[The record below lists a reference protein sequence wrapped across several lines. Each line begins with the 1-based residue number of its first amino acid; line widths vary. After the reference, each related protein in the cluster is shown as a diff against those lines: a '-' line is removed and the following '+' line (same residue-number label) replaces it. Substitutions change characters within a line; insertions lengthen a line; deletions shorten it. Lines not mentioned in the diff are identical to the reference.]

1 MPFFISTT
9 IALAALASGAHA
21 LSEPMSSA
29 DADTLVAKLTGYT
42 AMYESL
48 AQSPVEWYLNVDGT
62 KGTTGVAYCT
72 KVAES
77 WAALKCSEFDAS
89 TCTGDLSAKPCC
101 EGQNQVKK
109 KCEDMSEDWRLA
121 EAKKFKS
128 DATSGDCCP
137 DCLLAKDTNEYK
149 ARCTTADFVGAT
161 VCATNG
167 KEDDARVYMPG
178 PPIAWK
184 KKPVDCSTGPTHEVR
199 FLYVETSSPRFSCR
213 LAHSLF
219 SFFFIFHLHFPLPFF
234 SSQMDGRYETD
245 CEDGEKVDGECPKK
259 CYASQAG
266 FDAVD
271 KIFQAGGYKD
281 YAKMSTEEEAAWKAI
296 SGGHSI
302 GIVGM
307 YPNAVV
313 SGSADATAKAAL
325 TANVADGCLG
335 LLSMPTMGESKL
347 TFKKG
352 SAYVYK
358 PTVLAGA
365 AIDVSPATGDSVK
378 VTILGGSS
386 KGKVIVTNPGASS
399 SFYIHDLVNEEG
411 GDVTITGIKD
421 GFISKV
427 TNKGTFVAT
436 DTIGSAVGIIN
447 EGKIQIKGTSNINLI
462 VTSNTG
468 TIELGDDVKG
478 TLSVPK
484 DQMSGI
490 KAPAGVAVTET
501 AATSLGSGPSSS
513 ESPSGDSSTA
523 ALASGVVA
531 MALVAAS
538 FIF

>member
-21 LSEPMSSA
+21 LSEPMSST

-48 AQSPVEWYLNVDGT
+48 AQSPVEKYLNVDGT

-149 ARCTTADFVGAT
+149 ARCTTADFVGPT

-184 KKPVDCSTGPTHEVR
+184 KKPVDCSTGPTHE
-199 FLYVETSSPRFSCR
+199 L
-213 LAHSLF
+213 
-219 SFFFIFHLHFPLPFF
+219 
-234 SSQMDGRYETD
+234 DGRYELD
-245 CEDGEKVDGECPKK
+245 CEDSEKVDGDCPKK

-296 SGGHSI
+296 SSADDPV
-302 GIVGM
+302 GIAGPF
-307 YPNAVV
+307 PNAVV

-325 TANVADGCLG
+325 TANLADGCLG

-468 TIELGDDVKG
+468 TIEFGDDVKG